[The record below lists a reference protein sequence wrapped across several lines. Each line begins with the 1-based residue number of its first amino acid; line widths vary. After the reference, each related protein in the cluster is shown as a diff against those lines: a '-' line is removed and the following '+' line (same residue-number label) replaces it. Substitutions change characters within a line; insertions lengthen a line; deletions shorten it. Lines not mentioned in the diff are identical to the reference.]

1 MFVFLENAELFP
13 LPEHWWLY
21 AVFIL
26 FVVVMLAIDLGIF
39 HRKAHAMTVKQAAIW
54 SAVWVG
60 IGLTFNIGLQVY
72 ADFRQNHGHGPLF
85 EIEPLT
91 LQFLTAYVLEYALS
105 VDNIF
110 VFILVFTYFGIPPE
124 YRHRVLFY
132 GILGAIIFRGIFIA
146 LGTAL
151 LQIHWIVYV
160 FGIFLIATGIRSFIQ
175 IGGDDKDPSGNW
187 VIKLMTRFVPVSNQL
202 DGDKFFTV
210 QNGIR
215 VATPLFVAL
224 VVLETSDIVFAID
237 SVPAVLGV
245 SNEPFIVFT
254 SNILAILGLRS
265 MYFLLAAV
273 IERFHLLQIGLSV
286 VLTFIGVKM
295 VILDNIWKAA
305 YDVDRFPIGYSL
317 LVIVGSLL
325 TSVVA
330 SLIFKKKEEI
340 NPA

>member
-1 MFVFLENAELFP
+1 
-13 LPEHWWLY
+13 
-21 AVFIL
+21 
-26 FVVVMLAIDLGIF
+26 
-39 HRKAHAMTVKQAAIW
+39 
-54 SAVWVG
+54 
-60 IGLTFNIGLQVY
+60 
-72 ADFRQNHGHGPLF
+72 
-85 EIEPLT
+85 
-91 LQFLTAYVLEYALS
+91 
-105 VDNIF
+105 
-110 VFILVFTYFGIPPE
+110 VFTYFGIPPE

-132 GILGAIIFRGIFIA
+132 GILGAVIFRGIFIA

-160 FGIFLIATGIRSFIQ
+160 FGIFLIATGVRSFFQ
-175 IGGDDKDPSGNW
+175 ISGEEKDPSGNW
-187 VIKLMTRFVPVSNQL
+187 VIRLMTRFVPVSNQL

-210 QNGIR
+210 KNGIR

-273 IERFHLLQIGLSV
+273 IERFHLLQFGLSV

-325 TSVVA
+325 ASVVA
-330 SLIFKKKEEI
+330 SLIFKKRDEI